1 MVFLIAK
8 LRICPVPAG
17 GAPPFLSPPPCRV
30 SVKIALVGP
39 VLLNNT
45 RRATL
50 LFTIIIELLYNY
62 RINKIKYACVRA
74 CVHAWRGVLIYA
86 LQFLVKG

>member
-1 MVFLIAK
+1 MVFLVAK

-30 SVKIALVGP
+30 SVRIALVGP

-62 RINKIKYACVRA
+62 RINKITCMRA
-74 CVHAWRGVLIYA
+74 CVAWRGVA
-86 LQFLVKG
+86 CGFTPCNS